1 MRITR
6 RQLRI
11 IIESVLNEG
20 SEDGFRIPG
29 YEGLEG
35 FRIPGYEG
43 LEGFRIPGYEEEQ
56 KTNSNFLS
64 KPRLKTD
71 PNQEN
76 IEQILNELKDLLGVR
91 DSIIEEINRIK
102 GLDES
107 FTTRELVDFI
117 FGTDKLRDYSP
128 KTEEEGR
135 SLLDN
140 IFPSQYKHDSEY
152 SNYKSA
158 YTPKRSP
165 DISLLYR
172 KLKKVNDRIRDRAR
186 VLKNLDPSH
195 PMLKKLSKIF
205 YPEEF

>member
-35 FRIPGYEG
+35 FRIPGYE
-43 LEGFRIPGYEEEQ
+43 EEQ
-56 KTNSNFLS
+56 KTSSNSLS

-71 PNQEN
+71 PKQEN
-76 IEQILNELKDLLGVR
+76 IEQIVNELKDLLGVR
-91 DSIIEEINRIK
+91 DSIIEEINRIRE
-102 GLDES
+102 LNES
-107 FTTRELVDFI
+107 FNDPFTTREWIDWV
-117 FGTDKLRDYSP
+117 FGTQKLRDFSP
-128 KTEEEGR
+128 KDEEEGR

-140 IFPSQYKHDSEY
+140 IFPSQYRHDSEY

-158 YTPKRSP
+158 YTPNRRP
-165 DISLLYR
+165 DTSLLYR
-172 KLKKVNDRIRDRAR
+172 ELKKVNDRIRDRAR
-186 VLKNLDPSH
+186 ALKKLDPSH
-195 PMLKKLSKIF
+195 PMLDKLSKIF

>member
-35 FRIPGYEG
+35 FRIPGYE
-43 LEGFRIPGYEEEQ
+43 EEQ

-71 PNQEN
+71 PKQEN
-76 IEQILNELKDLLGVR
+76 IEEILNELKDLLGVR
-91 DSIIEEINRIK
+91 DIIIEEINRIK
-102 GLDES
+102 GLSES
-107 FTTRELVDFI
+107 FTTRELIDWI
-117 FGTDKLRDYSP
+117 FGTHKLRDFSP
-128 KTEEEGR
+128 KNEEGGR

-140 IFPSQYKHDSEY
+140 IFPAQYQQRGPY
-152 SNYKSA
+152 SKSRHS
-158 YTPKRSP
+158 TSKRRP
-165 DISLLYR
+165 DTSLLYR
-172 KLKKVNDRIRDRAR
+172 ELKKVNDRIRDRAR
-186 VLKNLDPSH
+186 ALKKLDPSH